1 MTDFEEDCLHFHG
14 KTLTGK
20 YKHYCPDFDFLP
32 IDETCWEFKF
42 CLCERKEDERTIK
55 TIDA

>member
-14 KTLTGK
+14 QILTGK

-32 IDETCWEFKF
+32 MDETCWEFEF
-42 CLCERKEDERTIK
+42 CLCEWKEDEK
-55 TIDA
+55 PN

>member
-32 IDETCWEFKF
+32 MDETCWEFEF
-42 CLCERKEDERTIK
+42 CLCEWKEDEQTN
-55 TIDA
+55 